1 MSNLEDDVMY
11 HRRRADEQTDA
22 RIDRVSRKVD
32 ELDNKVDVLTTRVAI
47 GAAILSAA
55 MFIGSVLGP
64 IIASGF
70 IKT

>member
-1 MSNLEDDVMY
+1 MANLDDDAMY

-32 ELDNKVDVLTTRVAI
+32 ELDAKVDVLSVRVAI
-47 GAAILSAA
+47 AAAILSAA
-55 MFIGSVLGP
+55 MFVGSIIGP

-70 IKT
+70 IRS